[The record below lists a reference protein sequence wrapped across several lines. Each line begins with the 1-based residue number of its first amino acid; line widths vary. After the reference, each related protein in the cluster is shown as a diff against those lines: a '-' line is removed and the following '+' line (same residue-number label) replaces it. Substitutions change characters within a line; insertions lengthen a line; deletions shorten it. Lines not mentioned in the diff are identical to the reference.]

1 MKLFKIYIVL
11 NLIFQINC
19 FSQIDL
25 NKKNNTNISYKEY
38 QGKILNVDS
47 KEELAF
53 ANISVLNSN
62 ISTISNINGEFSIKI
77 PENYKPNIKVSFIGY
92 SSKIINLNKVKNKI
106 ILLNVYSIPLS
117 EMILSIPKDV
127 ESLVKKALFNSQNNY
142 INEDLLMT
150 SFFRESIKR
159 RKKNVSLTE
168 AVSKIYKAPYGN
180 SKRDII
186 EFVKLRKNTDYS
198 RLDTLTV
205 KLAGGPF
212 NTLFLDIIKYPNSFI
227 PKANISLYSYVIKR
241 TTRVNNKP
249 VYVVG
254 FKQKEGVQLPSIQ
267 GELYIDVG
275 KLIIVSANF
284 NLNTT
289 NKELI
294 KNLFVVKKPK
304 NADVLPIQAKYKV
317 DYTEKHGKWV
327 FNYSNL
333 LLQLKIN
340 YDKKLF
346 NTSYSFSSEIAVT
359 DWAINKKI
367 ILPNNKMR
375 VKPKIILSDS
385 KLGFK
390 DSDFWGANNII
401 EPESSIQNA
410 IRKIKKQ
417 LNKL

>member
-1 MKLFKIYIVL
+1 MRFFNKYIFL
-11 NLIFQINC
+11 ALIFQINC
-19 FSQIDL
+19 FSQVDL
-25 NKKNNTNISYKEY
+25 NSNNVLYKKYH
-38 QGKILNVDS
+38 GKILDVDS

-53 ANISVLNSN
+53 ANINVLNSN

-92 SSKIINLNKVKNKI
+92 TSKIIDLNKVKKKNKI
-106 ILLNVYSIPLS
+106 ILLDVYSIPLL

-142 INEDLLMT
+142 VNENLLMT

-159 RKKNVSLTE
+159 RKRNVSLTE
-168 AVSKIYKAPYGN
+168 AVSKIYKAPYRN

-254 FKQKEGVQLPSIQ
+254 FKQKEGVYLPSVQ
-267 GELYIDVG
+267 GELFIDVG
-275 KLIIVSANF
+275 DLIIISANF
-284 NLNTT
+284 SLNTT

-294 KNLFVVKKPK
+294 KNLFVVTKPK
-304 NADVLPIQAKYKV
+304 KADVWPIQAKYKV

-333 LLQLKIN
+333 LLELKIN

-359 DWAINKKI
+359 DWAINKKLI
-367 ILPNNKMR
+367 IPNNKMK
-375 VKPKIILSDS
+375 VNPKIILSDS

-401 EPESSIQNA
+401 EPENSIQNA
-410 IRKIKKQ
+410 IRKIQKQ

>member
-1 MKLFKIYIVL
+1 M
-11 NLIFQINC
+11 
-19 FSQIDL
+19 
-25 NKKNNTNISYKEY
+25 
-38 QGKILNVDS
+38 
-47 KEELAF
+47 
-53 ANISVLNSN
+53 
-62 ISTISNINGEFSIKI
+62 
-77 PENYKPNIKVSFIGY
+77 
-92 SSKIINLNKVKNKI
+92 
-106 ILLNVYSIPLS
+106 
-117 EMILSIPKDV
+117 
-127 ESLVKKALFNSQNNY
+127 
-142 INEDLLMT
+142 
-150 SFFRESIKR
+150 
-159 RKKNVSLTE
+159 
-168 AVSKIYKAPYGN
+168 
-180 SKRDII
+180 
-186 EFVKLRKNTDYS
+186 
-198 RLDTLTV
+198 
-205 KLAGGPF
+205 
-212 NTLFLDIIKYPNSFI
+212 
-227 PKANISLYSYVIKR
+227 
-241 TTRVNNKP
+241 
-249 VYVVG
+249 
-254 FKQKEGVQLPSIQ
+254 PSIQ

-346 NTSYSFSSEIAVT
+346 NTSYSFSTEIAVT

-401 EPESSIQNA
+401 EPENSIQNA